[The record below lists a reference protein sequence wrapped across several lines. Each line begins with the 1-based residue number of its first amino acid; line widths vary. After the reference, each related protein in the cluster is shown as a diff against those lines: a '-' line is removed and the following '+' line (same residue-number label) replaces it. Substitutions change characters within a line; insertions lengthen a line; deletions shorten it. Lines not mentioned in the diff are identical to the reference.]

1 MKEKAKVLQLQ
12 MDSKR
17 LAEMKVAKKVHK
29 NLLRLNNFVM
39 RKAFDKC
46 SSNTTPGGLK
56 MKIKHQKN
64 VTVCY
69 DEPIEKNH
77 QDKTITPN
85 KNRLFEMSEASLNI
99 SGKNQRIINRSVVGQ
114 HARDL

>member
-69 DEPIEKNH
+69 DEPIEKN
-77 QDKTITPN
+77 
-85 KNRLFEMSEASLNI
+85 L
-99 SGKNQRIINRSVVGQ
+99 
-114 HARDL
+114 